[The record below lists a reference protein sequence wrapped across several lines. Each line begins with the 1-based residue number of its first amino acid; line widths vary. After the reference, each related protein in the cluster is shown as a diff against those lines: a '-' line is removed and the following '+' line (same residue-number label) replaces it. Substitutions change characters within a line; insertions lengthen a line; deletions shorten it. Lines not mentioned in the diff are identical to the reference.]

1 MRTERRT
8 ADELGVGALVL
19 YTEALYYVGAEY
31 RDDSGAVIGIKLV
44 PILSDRPPINC
55 DLTRNPG
62 YRFKYITS
70 PMFAVEPCG
79 DEDDEIVAVAYYDF
93 THREVVA
100 AGTES
105 ALTPSGALVL
115 DCGDVVR
122 YGDFIGLIDTG
133 DGFEYRIISAE
144 RLAKHYVL
152 DFTEAD

>member
-8 ADELGVGALVL
+8 ADELNVGALVL
-19 YTEALYYVGAEY
+19 YTEALYYVDARFLKE
-31 RDDSGAVIGIKLV
+31 DTLIGIKLV
-44 PILSDRPPINC
+44 PVLNDRPPINC

-62 YRFKYITS
+62 YQFKYVTS
-70 PMFAVEPCG
+70 PMFAVEPRG

-93 THREVVA
+93 AHREIVA
-100 AGTES
+100 TGTES
-105 ALTPSGALVL
+105 VLTPSGALVL

-122 YGDFIGLIDTG
+122 YGDLIGLIDTG
-133 DGFEYRIISAE
+133 DGFEYRLISTE

>member
-1 MRTERRT
+1 MRTKRKT
-8 ADELGVGALVL
+8 ADELGIGALVL
-19 YTEALYYVGAEY
+19 YTGALYYVGTKY
-31 RDDSGAVIGIKLV
+31 LMDDTIVGIKLV
-44 PILSDRPPINC
+44 PVLSDRHPINC

-79 DEDDEIVAVAYYDF
+79 DEDDEIVAVTLYTFA
-93 THREVVA
+93 HREIVA
-100 AGTES
+100 TGTES
-105 ALTPSGALVL
+105 VLTPRGELVL
-115 DCGDVVR
+115 DCGDVAR

>member
-19 YTEALYYVGAEY
+19 YTGALYYVGAEY
-31 RDDSGAVIGIKLV
+31 LKDDTIVGIRLV

-62 YRFKYITS
+62 YRFKYVTS

-79 DEDDEIVAVAYYDF
+79 GEDDEIMAVALYTF
-93 THREVVA
+93 AHREVVA
-100 AGTES
+100 VGTES
-105 ALTPSGALVL
+105 VLTPNGALVL
-115 DCGDVVR
+115 DNGDVAR

-133 DGFEYRIISAE
+133 DGFEYRIIGKE